1 MPLILKK
8 LQKFVGFS
16 NIYLENKKCFQ
27 EMSVKILK
35 NLYIKNSDKSIVF
48 TIKYNYY
55 SLKNKKKK
63 LVILAIKL
71 IK

>member
-1 MPLILKK
+1 
-8 LQKFVGFS
+8 
-16 NIYLENKKCFQ
+16 
-27 EMSVKILK
+27 MSVKILK

-71 IK
+71 IKQIHDLLKFNNI